1 MGSDERRL
9 RGSTSDSSVVV
20 AVGPEAS
27 KDVGMPLSLN
37 LPGKTEE
44 RRSECR
50 VVKSGVVLKC

>member
-1 MGSDERRL
+1 MS
-9 RGSTSDSSVVV
+9 RGSTSDSSVV

-44 RRSECR
+44 RRSESCR
-50 VVKSGVVLKC
+50 VVKFG